1 MTAKNAPPLDGLLV
15 LDFTRVIAGPYLTQ
29 MLGDMGAEIIKVE
42 EPRGGDD
49 FRHYNPP
56 GHTGDAPFF
65 LGLNR
70 NKKSVLVDLTKEEG
84 RAACRELAAKADI
97 LVENFRPDVM
107 AKYGL
112 AYDDLKDA
120 NPTLIYCSIS
130 GYGHTSPFRLVAG
143 YDPIAQ
149 AETGMMYL
157 TGPPEVE
164 AQKGGASAADTF
176 TSLHAGMAL
185 MGALQAR
192 NRTGEGQHVDVS
204 LFDSMFA
211 ATGYAAMIPLM
222 LNENMPRLGN
232 GSAVLVPMGTYD
244 CEDGQIMLV
253 VGNDRQYE
261 RFCEAIGR
269 PDLFADERFGSIAG
283 RLNHRE
289 ILEAEVIAELRKRPR
304 EEWVQV
310 LRDAGVPAGA
320 VRTPM
325 EAVVSPEALGRE
337 MIQPVEYNG
346 TTQDVVGSPFHLSKT
361 PVRKPGRVPLHGEDT
376 DSVLSELLGY
386 SAEHIAKVR
395 GG

>member
-1 MTAKNAPPLDGLLV
+1 
-15 LDFTRVIAGPYLTQ
+15 
-29 MLGDMGAEIIKVE
+29 
-42 EPRGGDD
+42 
-49 FRHYNPP
+49 
-56 GHTGDAPFF
+56 
-65 LGLNR
+65 
-70 NKKSVLVDLTKEEG
+70 
-84 RAACRELAAKADI
+84 
-97 LVENFRPDVM
+97 
-107 AKYGL
+107 
-112 AYDDLKDA
+112 
-120 NPTLIYCSIS
+120 
-130 GYGHTSPFRLVAG
+130 
-143 YDPIAQ
+143 
-149 AETGMMYL
+149 
-157 TGPPEVE
+157 
-164 AQKGGASAADTF
+164 
-176 TSLHAGMAL
+176 
-185 MGALQAR
+185 
-192 NRTGEGQHVDVS
+192 
-204 LFDSMFA
+204 
-211 ATGYAAMIPLM
+211 
-222 LNENMPRLGN
+222 
-232 GSAVLVPMGTYD
+232 
-244 CEDGQIMLV
+244 MLV